1 MSESLVFITGAT
13 GYIGTHLVGDVL
25 KAGHR
30 VRVAVRSLEKSQLIK
45 ELYPSAA
52 DKIEYAVV
60 PDMSQPSAYQDA
72 LKGVNYVFHLAGAMV
87 DKGIELER
95 DFVDPAV
102 NGTLSILESAKE
114 EPSIRKVAI
123 VSSFLSL
130 MPMDGVMRNPFHI
143 NANTGERFAADYKM
157 AFPEG
162 LPGQLLKYQTG
173 KIIGHQAYRDWIKK
187 ENPKF
192 TVVSVH
198 PSQVFGPSL
207 VQKSSS
213 ELSGVN
219 FLMWMTLQ
227 SDGPPITPYLMV
239 DVRDVSLALAR
250 IIDAN
255 VPSGTELPITGPL
268 YTWKQ
273 YASLINSKYPSLAIK
288 FAPQEEPAMTMD
300 RDVTDKYLK
309 VNWTPAEET
318 ITAFVDQQIVLS

>member
-30 VRVAVRSLEKSQLIK
+30 VRVAVRSQEKSQLIK

-87 DKGIELER
+87 DKGVELER

-102 NGTLSILESAKE
+102 NGTLSILESAKK
-114 EPSIRKVAI
+114 EPSIQKVAI

-143 NANTGERFAADYKM
+143 KANTGEKFAVNYKM

-173 KIIGHQAYRDWIKK
+173 KIVAHQAYRDWIKK

-227 SDGPPITPYLMV
+227 SDAPLTPYLMV
-239 DVRDVSLALAR
+239 DVRDVSLALSR
-250 IIDAN
+250 IIDAD

-273 YASLINSKYPSLAIK
+273 YASFVNSKYPSLAIK
-288 FAPQEEPAMTMD
+288 FAPQEEPTMTMD

-309 VNWTPAEET
+309 VNWTPPEET
-318 ITAFVDQQIVLS
+318 ITAFVDQQVALS

>member
-1 MSESLVFITGAT
+1 MI
-13 GYIGTHLVGDVL
+13 
-25 KAGHR
+25 
-30 VRVAVRSLEKSQLIK
+30 
-45 ELYPSAA
+45 
-52 DKIEYAVV
+52 
-60 PDMSQPSAYQDA
+60 
-72 LKGVNYVFHLAGAMV
+72 
-87 DKGIELER
+87 
-95 DFVDPAV
+95 
-102 NGTLSILESAKE
+102 
-114 EPSIRKVAI
+114 
-123 VSSFLSL
+123 
-130 MPMDGVMRNPFHI
+130 
-143 NANTGERFAADYKM
+143 ANTGEKFAVDYKM

-173 KIIGHQAYRDWIKK
+173 KIVAHQAYRDWIKK

-227 SDGPPITPYLMV
+227 SDAPLTPYLMV

-250 IIDAN
+250 IIDAD

-273 YASLINSKYPSLAIK
+273 YASFISSKYPSLAIK
-288 FAPQEEPAMTMD
+288 FAPQEEPTMTMD

-309 VNWTPAEET
+309 VNWTPPEET
-318 ITAFVDQQIVLS
+318 ITAFVDQQIALS

>member
-30 VRVAVRSLEKSQLIK
+30 VRVAVRSQEKSQLIK

-60 PDMSQPSAYQDA
+60 PDMSQPGAYQDA
-72 LKGVNYVFHLAGAMV
+72 LKGVSYVFHLAGAMV
-87 DKGIELER
+87 DKGVELER

-102 NGTLSILESAKE
+102 NGTLSILESAKK

-143 NANTGERFAADYKM
+143 KANTGEKFAVDYKM

-173 KIIGHQAYRDWIKK
+173 KIVAHQAYRDWIKK

-198 PSQVFGPSL
+198 PSQVFGSSL

-227 SDGPPITPYLMV
+227 SDAPLTPYLMV

-250 IIDAN
+250 IIDAD

-273 YASLINSKYPSLAIK
+273 YASFIKSKYPSLAIK
-288 FAPQEEPAMTMD
+288 FAPQEEPTMTMD

-309 VNWTPAEET
+309 VDWTPPEET
-318 ITAFVDQQIVLS
+318 ITAFVDQQIALS